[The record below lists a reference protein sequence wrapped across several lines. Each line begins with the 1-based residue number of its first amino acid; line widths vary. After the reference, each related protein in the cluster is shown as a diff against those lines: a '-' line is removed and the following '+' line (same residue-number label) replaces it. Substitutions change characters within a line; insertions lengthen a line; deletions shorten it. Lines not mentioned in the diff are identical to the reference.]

1 MCVYVR
7 VCRGECLQ
15 RALNVGIE
23 SLRDSTFY
31 EKGKLLRAHGERHDA
46 AVGQGRVRSGEGC
59 PALDQHPQAR
69 HQLRA
74 LAARGQGGV
83 GWGELIHWMMSSQR
97 VY

>member
-1 MCVYVR
+1 M
-7 VCRGECLQ
+7 E
-15 RALNVGIE
+15 IE
-23 SLRDSTFY
+23 SGSNITFD
-31 EKGKLLRAHGERHDA
+31 EEGELLGAHGERHDA
-46 AVGQGRVRSGEGC
+46 AVGQGRVRGGEGR

-83 GWGELIHWMMSSQR
+83 GWGEWIHWMMSSQR